1 MKTITVNLSSK
12 TVARNNQKCSFYEAG
27 LYNNA
32 DGDYSL
38 ITNKEDIEEYLLD
51 KFEDVKRVEFLG

>member
-1 MKTITVNLSSK
+1 MKTITVDLNSK

-51 KFEDVKRVEFLG
+51 KHKEVERVEFLG

>member
-1 MKTITVNLSSK
+1 MKTITVDLTKK

-32 DGDYSL
+32 DGDFSP

-51 KFEDVKRVEFLG
+51 KYEDVERVEFLG